1 MSIFIGFNALI
12 GAGAFACISLG
23 GLSPQRIVP
32 MTAILAAI
40 NIYTFARRFSAA
52 KREASFPALGQNAQE
67 QDLTAP
73 NPGITFLRIVTFATM
88 CVGVLIIVNFAME
101 AHMGVLNPDDVRTF
115 VPRAAFGFALA
126 IYVLHKTK
134 KRPRT

>member
-1 MSIFIGFNALI
+1 MDSRAKALSIFIGFNALI

-52 KREASFPALGQNAQE
+52 KREVSFPALGTTNKNMTQR
-67 QDLTAP
+67 LTLESH
-73 NPGITFLRIVTFATM
+73 FYELSRSQQ
-88 CVGVLIIVNFAME
+88 C
-101 AHMGVLNPDDVRTF
+101 
-115 VPRAAFGFALA
+115 ALA
-126 IYVLHKTK
+126 FS
-134 KRPRT
+134 